1 MHLRLIAN
9 IALYQIVWFL
19 CVLGGNSGGMVAFV
33 LVMLHLFFSEKR
45 LADLKMMALLLIAGL
60 LIDGTLLATG
70 FFSFTKDNGWPIP
83 LWLGVIWLGLATL
96 VHHSLAWM
104 RGRYLLSALFGAL
117 GGPLAY
123 WAGERLGAMQFN
135 LTLFSS
141 VVILAGIWAVLWPL
155 VIYSSCWKHDKAG
168 EGKA

>member
-1 MHLRLIAN
+1 MRLGLIAN

-19 CVLGGNSGGMVAFV
+19 CVLGGNSGGMVAFPLV
-33 LVMLHLFFSEKR
+33 LLHLFFSKKR
-45 LADLKMMALLLIAGL
+45 WADVKMMALLLIAGL

-70 FFSFTKDNGWPIP
+70 FFSFTNDTGWPIP
-83 LWLGVIWLGLATL
+83 FWLAVIWLALATL

-104 RGRYLLSALFGAL
+104 RGRYLLCGLFGAL

-123 WAGERLGAMQFN
+123 WAGERLGAMQFH

-155 VIYSSCWKHDKAG
+155 VIYSSSWKHDKTG
-168 EGKA
+168 EGKP